1 MQKKKLIIAATAS
14 IFSLGVAVFAV
25 AQTYDEQ
32 YAKGYADNQN
42 YTITLNSTSG
52 VQSKEGGLFHQIDV
66 RNNKFDMIGWSDQG
80 GNFGS
85 IKKAAHGV
93 DNFVYNGMIYNRSAI
108 NGFESLKVTFTG
120 GSLRYVFTDF
130 LMENM
135 DFNGATLTSGT
146 AVEVPAGKA
155 YFIVYNES
163 ETPTNIDSLEITYAC
178 DGTIDSQMLFNKDT
192 TLGYARS
199 GSKTVTKEDSYITLE
214 NNPTKY
220 NNNYSQGKH
229 EGHANNDTWYRW
241 NGRYFTASEEL
252 GTEFTFGM
260 TIIGEYSSMTDATQ
274 RFHYNVWPQFSYGNS
289 DDEPWAQTY
298 IGNDNYEP
306 LGGANRLHP
315 SDDYAKNAFEGR
327 FFTEYDYINNKWQFA
342 DPDTTKIPDTHVDLT
357 MREAYERYNLP
368 FWFIKFDAY
377 LTTVGEDE
385 NIPVADIYINN
396 MLITEQLELFENYDN
411 VNTPSIHIKTLPMHL
426 VNYGVD
432 AEGNPD
438 NSYTGSFTYPRL
450 IK

>member
-120 GSLRYVFTDF
+120 GSLHYVFTDF

-135 DFNGATLTSGT
+135 DFNGAALTSGT

-163 ETPTNIDSLEITYAC
+163 ETATNIDSLEITYAC
-178 DGTIDSQMLFNKDT
+178 DGTIDSQMLYNKTSPLGGARSMAKTT
-192 TLGYARS
+192 TL
-199 GSKTVTKEDSYITLE
+199 EDSYLTLE
-214 NNPTKY
+214 NNPTLH
-220 NNNYSQGKH
+220 NNNYSR
-229 EGHANNDTWYRW
+229 GHTYSQTNDDSWYRW
-241 NGRYFTASEEL
+241 NGRFLRESEEL
-252 GTEFTFGM
+252 GTDFTFAM
-260 TIIGEYSSMTDATQ
+260 TIAGSYERMTDASKP
-274 RFHYNVWPQFSYGNS
+274 FHYNIWPKFSYGNS
-289 DDEPWAQTY
+289 NDSPWTQTY

-306 LGGANRLHP
+306 LG
-315 SDDYAKNAFEGR
+315 SDDALLPDDNTKHTFKGR
-327 FFTEYDYINNKWQFA
+327 FYTDYVYDETDGWVFG
-342 DPDTTKIPDTHVDLT
+342 DPDEMTLINDSSTTY
-357 MREAYERYNLP
+357 RQAFERYNLP
-368 FWFIKFDAY
+368 FWFIKIHGY
-377 LTTVGEDE
+377 LDE
-385 NIPVADIYINN
+385 SNNAIADITING
-396 MLITEQLELFENYDN
+396 MLIYQTELFYSYPTST
-411 VNTPSIHIKTLPMHL
+411 TPSIHLEQIQMHL

-432 AEGNPD
+432 AEGKPD

>member
-32 YAKGYADNQN
+32 YAGYADNQS
-42 YTITLNSTSG
+42 YTIKLNSTSG
-52 VQSKEGGLFHQIDV
+52 VQSKEGGLFHQIDI
-66 RNNKFDMIGWSDQG
+66 RNNKFDMVGWSDQG

-85 IKKAAHGV
+85 IKKATHGV

-120 GSLRYVFTDF
+120 GSLHYVFTDF

-135 DFNGATLTSGT
+135 DFNGAALTSGT

-163 ETPTNIDSLEITYAC
+163 ETSTNIDSLEITYEC
-178 DGTIDSQMLFNKDT
+178 DGTIDSQMIYNKNT
-192 TLGYARS
+192 TLGGARS
-199 GSKTVTKEDSYITLE
+199 VSKTTTREDSYITLE

-220 NNNYSQGKH
+220 TNNYSRGNHVSKAH
-229 EGHANNDTWYRW
+229 DDSWYRW

-252 GTEFTFGM
+252 GTDFTFAM
-260 TIIGEYSSMTDATQ
+260 TIMGEYGSMTDATKN
-274 RFHYNVWPQFSYGNS
+274 FHYNVWPQFSYGNKN
-289 DDEPWAQTY
+289 DEPWVQTY

-306 LGGANRLHP
+306 LGSAGALLPDSHTT
-315 SDDYAKNAFEGR
+315 YTYQGR
-327 FFTEYDYINNKWQFA
+327 FFGDYVQVGPGAYDWDFGNPDEMTLKD
-342 DPDTTKIPDTHVDLT
+342 DPTTTL
-357 MREAYERYNLP
+357 RQAYERYNLP
-368 FWFIKFDAY
+368 FWFLKFHVY
-377 LTTVGEDE
+377 LDGDNDPKIDITINGMLVYQDWIFSNYDTV
-385 NIPVADIYINN
+385 NTPDIYI
-396 MLITEQLELFENYDN
+396 T
-411 VNTPSIHIKTLPMHL
+411 TLPMHL
-426 VNYGVD
+426 INYGVD

-450 IK
+450 IG